1 MIISNVFRCKQLEWM
16 QTNGWAMSQKLSV
29 NGFEWVKRLSKFDER
44 LIKIMKKIS
53 DKGYFLEVDIQYPND
68 VFSLHSDLLF
78 LPERNK
84 IVVVH
89 RRL

>member
-1 MIISNVFRCKQLEWM
+1 M

-29 NGFEWVKRLSKFDER
+29 NGFELVKRLSKFDER
-44 LIKIMKKIS
+44 LIKIMKKNS

>member
-44 LIKIMKKIS
+44 LIKIMKKNS

-78 LPERNK
+78 LPERISK
-84 IVVVH
+84 
-89 RRL
+89 

>member
-44 LIKIMKKIS
+44 LIKIMKKNS

>member
-1 MIISNVFRCKQLEWM
+1 MIISNVFRCKQLKWM

-44 LIKIMKKIS
+44 LIKIMKKNS

>member
-44 LIKIMKKIS
+44 LIKIMKKTVIT
-53 DKGYFLEVDIQYPND
+53 DIFL
-68 VFSLHSDLLF
+68 
-78 LPERNK
+78 K
-84 IVVVH
+84 
-89 RRL
+89 